1 MRYSAIRNGFTL
13 IELLVVIAIIGILA
27 AAVLASLDDARAAA
41 RNATRKQELESLR
54 IALELHYQKHGSYT
68 QPETLCTDTSF
79 GALGSCGGAGGE
91 GGWDANSDLNRL
103 ITDGVMKE
111 LPLDPLN
118 TATYHYSYEPSNPGE
133 HGYGSGGVA

>member
-118 TATYHYSYEPSNPGE
+118 TATYHYSYEN
-133 HGYGSGGVA
+133 